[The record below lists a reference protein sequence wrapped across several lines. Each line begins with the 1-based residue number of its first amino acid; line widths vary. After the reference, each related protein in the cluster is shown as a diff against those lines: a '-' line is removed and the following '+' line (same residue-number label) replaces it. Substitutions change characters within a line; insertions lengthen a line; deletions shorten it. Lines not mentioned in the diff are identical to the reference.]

1 MLGWILL
8 TAESWLLPEK
18 VGRGYK
24 GVKLEKHFSSLQEH
38 MGAQGL
44 GVVSTP
50 S

>member
-18 VGRGYK
+18 VGQGYK
-24 GVKLEKHFSSLQEH
+24 GVTLEKHFSSLREH
-38 MGAQGL
+38 MGALGL
-44 GVVSTP
+44 GVLSMP